1 MSTLEGGAW
10 QAAGGYL
17 EHLSDADLALL
28 GSAAGSL
35 PAERL
40 RGDPAMVER
49 LLDHPRT
56 FQAVF
61 GGTGRADP
69 LLRASPFLV
78 FALAI
83 QRGAEDLREAAF
95 VGEWAG
101 PRQRL
106 PVFDAATLRDF
117 LAAPARRLFLA
128 ELLASYVHVASG
140 SVLVQTRRGW
150 RRQRFSELD
159 PVRLA
164 ALLDVV
170 PAGERVG
177 IYRRLG
183 DLALFLTGVLPDHT
197 ATRAFAPVDA
207 QRLLRHAGLE
217 GVEAGRPGSM
227 AEPAWGSGGVAL
239 LERLGRRWYRLAY
252 LSAPVRTAP
261 LRVMDEVAE
270 RFDQAR
276 RILNLVTTPTSSH
289 SAPAGSPA
297 PPPAAR
303 DGAAAPAGSRRAG
316 RGCSAAPRATGA
328 PRQLGLRVRAG
339 RRGWASSCLRL
350 RRGRPRTRACGT
362 AGAARRRAGPC
373 RRGPCRRRAGR
384 RARRAPCPPT
394 AGGWRSVWPTARW

>member
-49 LLDHPRT
+49 LLDDPRT

-106 PVFDAATLRDF
+106 PVFDVATLRDF

-170 PAGERVG
+170 PVG
-177 IYRRLG
+177 
-183 DLALFLTGVLPDHT
+183 
-197 ATRAFAPVDA
+197 
-207 QRLLRHAGLE
+207 
-217 GVEAGRPGSM
+217 
-227 AEPAWGSGGVAL
+227 
-239 LERLGRRWYRLAY
+239 
-252 LSAPVRTAP
+252 
-261 LRVMDEVAE
+261 E

-276 RILNLVTTPTSSH
+276 RILNLVTDTYLFPF
-289 SAPAGSPA
+289 
-297 PPPAAR
+297 
-303 DGAAAPAGSRRAG
+303 
-316 RGCSAAPRATGA
+316 
-328 PRQLGLRVRAG
+328 
-339 RRGWASSCLRL
+339 
-350 RRGRPRTRACGT
+350 
-362 AGAARRRAGPC
+362 
-373 RRGPCRRRAGR
+373 
-384 RARRAPCPPT
+384 RARWFPGPAS
-394 AGGWRSVWPTARW
+394 GG